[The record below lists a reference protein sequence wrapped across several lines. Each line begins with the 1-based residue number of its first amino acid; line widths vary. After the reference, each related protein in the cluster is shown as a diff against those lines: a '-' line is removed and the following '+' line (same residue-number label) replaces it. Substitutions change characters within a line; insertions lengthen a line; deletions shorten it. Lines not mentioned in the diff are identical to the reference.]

1 MTGNNDW
8 KQRLEASI
16 GGTEEIVV
24 GTFDFLMPIAG
35 GLLIGLAAAGL
46 MLLSGKIAGV
56 SGIFQGLLSPRAGD
70 IGWRMWFVGGLM
82 VGGTLL
88 LFLQPQMFATGLERS
103 LPVVALGG
111 LLVGF
116 GARLGSGCTSGHGI
130 CGMARLGPRSIVAT
144 LTFVGSGALATFLI
158 NRFAGGAL

>member
-1 MTGNNDW
+1 MDND
-8 KQRLEASI
+8 SYI
-16 GGTEEIVV
+16 MHV
-24 GTFDFLMPIAG
+24 AG

-70 IGWRMWFVGGLM
+70 MSWRLSFVAGLM
-82 VGGTLL
+82 AGGALL
-88 LFLQPQMFATGLERS
+88 LVLQPQLFATSVERS
-103 LPVVALGG
+103 LPIVALGG

-144 LTFVGSGALATFLI
+144 VTFIGSGALATFLI